1 MQRSSTLGLI
11 VPDTYNP
18 YFAEVARGVEHV
30 AFQHGYTVMLC
41 HSGYDVER
49 EVHYVDVLREHM
61 VAGVIWIPAT
71 SNPESIRK
79 LTEYGIP
86 AVVLDRQV
94 TWGQVVSVTVDNFRG
109 GYLATKHLIDL
120 GHRNIGC
127 IARPVELTHSQQRV
141 EGYRTALQEHGL
153 PIVSEL
159 VARGGL
165 RLENGRDATNV
176 LLDLP
181 NPPTAIFTYNDA
193 MAIGALRA
201 AYERGLRV
209 PNDISIVGF
218 DDIPQAAFTCPALTT
233 IAQPKF
239 DMGSCGAELLL
250 TMIAKKAAPAGLEKP
265 LEVELIVREST
276 GPASR

>member
-1 MQRSSTLGLI
+1 MNS
-11 VPDTYNP
+11 
-18 YFAEVARGVEHV
+18 
-30 AFQHGYTVMLC
+30 
-41 HSGYDVER
+41 
-49 EVHYVDVLREHM
+49 
-61 VAGVIWIPAT
+61 
-71 SNPESIRK
+71 ESIRK
-79 LTEYGIP
+79 LTEYGMP

-94 TWGQVVSVTVDNFRG
+94 TWGQVVSVMADNFRG
-109 GYLATKHLIDL
+109 GYLATRHLIDL

-127 IARPVELTHSQQRV
+127 IVRPVELSHSQQRV

-159 VARGGL
+159 VARGGF
-165 RLENGRDATNV
+165 RLENGRNATNV

-181 NPPTAIFTYNDA
+181 NPPTAIFAYNDT

-218 DDIPQAAFTCPALTT
+218 DDIPHAAFTCPALTT

-239 DMGSCGAELLL
+239 DMGSRGVELLL
-250 TMIAKKAAPAGLEKP
+250 GLIAKKTVPTEPEKP
-265 LEVELIVREST
+265 LEVELVVREST
-276 GPASR
+276 GPPSR